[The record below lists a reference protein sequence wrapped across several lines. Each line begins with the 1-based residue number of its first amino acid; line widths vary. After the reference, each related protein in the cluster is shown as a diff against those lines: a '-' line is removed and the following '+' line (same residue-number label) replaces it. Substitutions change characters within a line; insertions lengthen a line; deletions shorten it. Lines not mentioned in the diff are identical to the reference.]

1 MMDQLKVIL
10 GKANFAA
17 ETDLKARLRSRLFNK
32 NTAVMPGI
40 ARLEDDDLELVSAAG
55 DMTTLLPEDRKNK
68 K

>member
-1 MMDQLKVIL
+1 MMDQLKAML

-32 NTAVMPGI
+32 STAAMPGI

-55 DMTTLLPEDRKNK
+55 DMSLSLEDQK
-68 K
+68 KKK